1 VRFFTGLLLGFVA
14 TGVNF
19 GILYA
24 VVRWLVRG
32 QEGMARYIAPLAQVG
47 RYIIFA
53 AIIFLA
59 VRYRLGSVW
68 GLLAG
73 VTIGIAGFLVW
84 QVVTNAR
91 NRRSS

>member
-1 VRFFTGLLLGFVA
+1 MRFVAGLLLGLVA

-19 GILYA
+19 GILYM

-32 QEGMARYIAPLAQVG
+32 QSGPARYIAPLAQVG
-47 RYIIFA
+47 RYLIFG
-53 AIIFLA
+53 AIIFVA
-59 VRYRLGSVW
+59 VHYRLGTVW

-73 VTIGIAGFLVW
+73 VTIGIAGFMVW

-91 NRRSS
+91 NRPSS

>member
-1 VRFFTGLLLGFVA
+1 MRFVAGLLLGLVA

-19 GILYA
+19 GILYM

-32 QEGMARYIAPLAQVG
+32 QSGPARYIAPLAQV
-47 RYIIFA
+47 
-53 AIIFLA
+53 
-59 VRYRLGSVW
+59 VRYGIFGVIVYLTLWSRLGSVW

-73 VTIGIAGFLVW
+73 VTIGIVGFLVW

-91 NRRSS
+91 NRPSS

>member
-1 VRFFTGLLLGFVA
+1 MRFFTGVLLGFVA

-24 VVRWLVRG
+24 VVRWLVWG
-32 QEGMARYIAPLAQVG
+32 QGGIARYIAPLAQVV
-47 RYIIFA
+47 RYGIFGV
-53 AIIFLA
+53 IVYLTLW
-59 VRYRLGSVW
+59 YRLGSVW

>member
-1 VRFFTGLLLGFVA
+1 VRFLAGLVLGLVA

-19 GILYA
+19 GILYM

-32 QEGMARYIAPLAQVG
+32 TSGAARYIAPLAQVA
-47 RYIIFA
+47 RYFIFG
-53 AIIFLA
+53 AIIYLA
-59 VRYRLGSVW
+59 LRYRLGTVW

-73 VTIGIAGFLVW
+73 VTIGIAGFMVW

-91 NRRSS
+91 NRPSS